1 MATMKKH
8 KRRQRQSNINTL
20 LKRLYTDVGKASPA
34 LFTSIEP
41 LYREAKKKIRNIKR
55 EDVEEF
61 LIRQPAYTRHRRAVR
76 HFKRLA
82 SIAPG
87 LHTNWQC
94 DLSDMQRLS
103 KENRGYGFF
112 LLCIDSLSRQI
123 FVEPVKTKHATA
135 IVKGFKAIFDRCGY
149 KPWKLVS
156 DAGKEFTARVV
167 QDYLSEHGIK
177 HYCMYTSPQFHAG
190 MAERANR
197 SVKERLYRYF
207 THANTRTWLAVIQ
220 PIVDAINNSP
230 CSSLG
235 GLRPMDVTFDNAGA
249 VREAVKEKLIPTK
262 KPPSNRIY
270 KVGDYV
276 RIERYKHAFQKGYEP
291 NFTSEVFCISEVR
304 RSPLPI
310 TYHLTDQNGETL
322 IGWFYTQDLSL
333 VKAAESTTWSI
344 ERVLERRKRRRGGVE
359 ECLVQWKGFSKEYNS
374 WIPASSII
382 Q

>member
-1 MATMKKH
+1 MAAMKKH
-8 KRRQRQSNINTL
+8 KKRQININTL
-20 LKRLYTDVGKASPA
+20 LKRLYMDVNTASTA
-34 LFTSIEP
+34 LFTSVEP
-41 LYREAKKKIRNIKR
+41 LYREAKKKMCNIKR

-61 LIRQPAYTRHRRAVR
+61 LIRQPSYTRHRRAVR
-76 HFKRLA
+76 RFKRLA
-82 SIAPG
+82 TIAPG
-87 LHTNWQC
+87 LHTDWQC

-103 KENRGYGFF
+103 KENKGYGFF

-135 IVKGFKAIFDRCGY
+135 IVKGFQAIFDRCGY

-156 DAGKEFTARVV
+156 DAGKEFTARAV
-167 QDYLSEHGIK
+167 QDYLNEHGIK

-235 GLRPMDVTFDNAGA
+235 GLRPMDVTFDNAGE
-249 VREAVKEKLIPTK
+249 VREAVKEKFIPK
-262 KPPSNRIY
+262 KSGSREY

-291 NFTSEVFCISEVR
+291 NFTSEVFCISELR
-304 RSPLPI
+304 RSPFPI

-322 IGWFYTQDLSL
+322 KGWFYAQDLSL
-333 VKAAESTTWSI
+333 VKAVESQTWAI
-344 ERVLERRKRRRGGVE
+344 ERVLEKRKSRRGE